1 MIQVK
6 FELKKIS
13 DDQKDSLE
21 QLGTKEKFWFIDED
35 KEKKLFKIGR
45 PGTGEDWVEVVAAE
59 ICELLDIP
67 HAKYEFATYENDQG
81 TITTNFVPQN
91 GRLIHGN
98 EVLARAYSNVHIEYQ
113 QTMKYQLREYRLRV
127 IKGILTLPTTLN
139 GKPINPRMSSFQ
151 KTPEIATAFDM
162 FIGYIMLDC
171 LISNQDRHHE
181 NWGIIIIDKD
191 IFLAPTFDHASGLGN
206 KEKDSEKKERLS
218 TKDKN
223 FTVKAFVKKAKTPF
237 YHKTDKALSTL
248 EAFQLCY
255 DWEPNV
261 ANYWLDKLDKINED
275 FLYEVFNKIPDHIIS
290 QISVEFAI
298 EIIKEN
304 KNRLL
309 EIKEEKNNEK

>member
-1 MIQVK
+1 MK
-6 FELKKIS
+6 FEIKEIS

-21 QLGTKEKFWFIDED
+21 QLGTKEKFWFIDKD

-67 HAKYEFATYENDQG
+67 HAKYGFANYENNQG
-81 TITTNFVPQN
+81 TITTNFVPEN

-98 EVLARAYSNVHIEYQ
+98 ELLVKVCSN
-113 QTMKYQLREYRLRV
+113 MKINYEPTIKYKLREYKLKL
-127 IKGILTLPTTLN
+127 ISILLSSTTIN
-139 GKPINPRMSSFQ
+139 DNKINPIINKLTSTS
-151 KTPEIATAFDM
+151 KISTAFDM

-191 IFLAPTFDHASGLGN
+191 VFLAPTFDHASGLGN